1 MFRNLKLIIFI
12 AVLCLITSV
21 SSFSTAFIPGRA
33 PSTRNRHIASQSS
46 LTSLSAG
53 PATLDK
59 PATKKSPSKSSEKQ
73 RSNAKDKGWEIRL
86 YNDPFNKREFVARCL
101 MTITGLSDGAAFQ
114 VMMKA
119 HQNGMA
125 VVGQYH
131 LERAEGY
138 LVSLRNEGLM
148 VDMVPVDDS

>member
-1 MFRNLKLIIFI
+1 MLRNLKLIISI
-12 AVLCLITSV
+12 AVLCLTTSI
-21 SSFSTAFIPGRA
+21 SSFSNAFIPGHA
-33 PSTRNRHIASQSS
+33 PSTHHRHITSHSS

-59 PATKKSPSKSSEKQ
+59 PVTKKSPSKSSQKQ

-138 LVSLRNEGLM
+138 LVSLKNEGLM